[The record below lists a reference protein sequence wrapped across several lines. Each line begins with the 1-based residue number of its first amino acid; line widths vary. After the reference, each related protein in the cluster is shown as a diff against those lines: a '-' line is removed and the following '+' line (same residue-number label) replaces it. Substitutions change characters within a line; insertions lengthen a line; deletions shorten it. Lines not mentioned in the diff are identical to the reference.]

1 MPASKF
7 QTWAEDEANRLMKKY
22 DTNGDGMLTKEEL
35 QVFLHKARGSTQ
47 LNNNQGFVSK
57 IPKASNNVVHKHS
70 SNSHMKHKKQV
81 QDKGKKSSTKFLDGE
96 MSKLQLSREQMKEIF
111 KNHDSNK
118 DGFLDIKEVT
128 KAFGFLGSILPFNK
142 AHYAMT
148 YADTNHDGLISE
160 FELDKLIDYA
170 SKFINKK

>member
-1 MPASKF
+1 MSASKF

-35 QVFLHKARGSTQ
+35 QVFLHKARGSKQ
-47 LNNNQGFVSK
+47 LNNNQGFVFK
-57 IPKASNNVVHKHS
+57 IPKANNNVAHEHS

-81 QDKGKKSSTKFLDGE
+81 QDKG
-96 MSKLQLSREQMKEIF
+96 
-111 KNHDSNK
+111 
-118 DGFLDIKEVT
+118 
-128 KAFGFLGSILPFNK
+128 SILPFNK
-142 AHYAMT
+142 AHYAMA

-170 SKFINKK
+170 SKFINKI